1 MIAADTSLW
10 IAYLQGS
17 GGEDVNILDEALR
30 NREVMMVPVV
40 LTELLSSPRLTAEVQ
55 QILLELPLIE
65 IEPGFWQRAGEL
77 RAKVLAKGRKARLG
91 DALIAQSC
99 IDRGI
104 ALLSRDR
111 EFQALAD
118 ASNLNTAISP
128 R

>member
-17 GGEDVNILDEALR
+17 GGEDVNLFDEALR
-30 NREVMMVPVV
+30 NREVMMVPAV

-65 IEPGFWQRAGEL
+65 TEPGFWQRAGEL

-91 DALIAQSC
+91 DAFIAQSC

-111 EFQALAD
+111 AFQSLAD